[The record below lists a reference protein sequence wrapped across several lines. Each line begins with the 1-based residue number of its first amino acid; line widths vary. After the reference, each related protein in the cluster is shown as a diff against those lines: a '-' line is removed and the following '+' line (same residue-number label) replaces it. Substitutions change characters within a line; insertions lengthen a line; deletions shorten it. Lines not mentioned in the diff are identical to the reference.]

1 MNGLNMKKQILEE
14 KVYYYEDC
22 INRFEELMK
31 IIDELDEMEK
41 SDGISSWLDWTASN
55 DKNFIYGLTKTYDLN
70 TINNMQE
77 PYKSKMLFV
86 YNTIFDSFYNVCKD
100 YAASVGDTD
109 EPNLFPVFNIK
120 KYNVGVGM
128 GSHFDQNDGDVTLRY
143 SFNIYLNDDFKGGE
157 VSFTLS
163 EYKEANMH
171 PSPDL
176 DYEIA
181 VKEKSIDFGVK
192 PKAGSIIIFPS
203 AAPYYHTAHLVK
215 SNFKYMIPGH
225 WIHNNMEMKKR

>member
-1 MNGLNMKKQILEE
+1 MKKHILEE

-22 INRFEELMK
+22 IKDFDNLMK
-31 IIDELDEMEK
+31 TIDELDAMEK
-41 SDGISSWLDWTASN
+41 AEGISSWLDWTASN

-70 TINNMQE
+70 AINSMQE

-86 YNTIFDSFYNVCKD
+86 YNTIFDSFYDVCKD

-143 SFNIYLNDDFKGGE
+143 SFNIYLNDDFEGGE

-163 EYKEANMH
+163 EYKEVGMQ

-176 DYEIA
+176 DYDVA
-181 VKEKSIDFGVK
+181 LKENSVDFGVK

-225 WIHNNMEMKKR
+225 WIHNDMEIRKGPK

>member
-1 MNGLNMKKQILEE
+1 MKKQILEE

-22 INRFEELMK
+22 IKDFDNLMK
-31 IIDELDEMEK
+31 TIDELDAMEK
-41 SDGISSWLDWTASN
+41 EDGISSWLDWTASN

-70 TINNMQE
+70 AINSMQE

-86 YNTIFDSFYNVCKD
+86 YNTIFDSFYDVCKD
-100 YAASVGDTD
+100 YAASIGDPD

-128 GSHFDQNDGDVTLRY
+128 GSHFDQNDGDITLRY
-143 SFNIYLNDDFKGGE
+143 SFNIYLNDDFEGGE

-163 EYKEANMH
+163 EYKEVRMQ

-176 DYEIA
+176 DYEVA
-181 VKEKSIDFGVK
+181 LKENSVDFGVK

-225 WIHNNMEMKKR
+225 WIHNNMEIRKGSR